1 MDTNR
6 QIKDYFQYTK
16 IRSTKSLLLL
26 KAQCYSPNTLSVLLF
41 TKPVNILPDI
51 FPLTRRAVSILAYI
65 SFSFMQCH
73 CTIHCTSKT
82 LFTSYTILPQE
93 NLLTPPLAHF
103 ICHSKQYAHLCLTG
117 FHFISVFLSLS
128 FSFSLPGTPF
138 QTFPL
143 NLK

>member
-51 FPLTRRAVSILAYI
+51 FLLTRRAVSILAYI

-73 CTIHCTSKT
+73 CTKTALLKPFLLPIPFFHKKTCLLLHLRILSATQSNMPTSVS
-82 LFTSYTILPQE
+82 LAFIL
-93 NLLTPPLAHF
+93 LAYF
-103 ICHSKQYAHLCLTG
+103 YPCL
-117 FHFISVFLSLS
+117 SLFLSLELLS
-128 FSFSLPGTPF
+128 KPF
-138 QTFPL
+138 PSI
-143 NLK
+143 